1 MINGTIIAVVVERV
15 TDDTNIASEEA
26 NNVPTYPP
34 NTINKYACKKVTLY
48 TLLHKSN

>member
-15 TDDTNIASEEA
+15 TDDTNIASKEA

-34 NTINKYACKKVTLY
+34 DTINKYAGARI
-48 TLLHKSN
+48 

>member
-15 TDDTNIASEEA
+15 TDDTNIASKEA

-34 NTINKYACKKVTLY
+34 DTINKYACKKYNGLI
-48 TLLHKSN
+48 N